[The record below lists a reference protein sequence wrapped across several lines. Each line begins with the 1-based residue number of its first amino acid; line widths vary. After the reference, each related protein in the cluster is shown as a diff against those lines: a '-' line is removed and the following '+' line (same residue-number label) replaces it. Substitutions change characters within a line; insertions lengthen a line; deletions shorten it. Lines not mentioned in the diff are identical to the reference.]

1 MYSYKFLS
9 VYERIVEKYLMNIAQ
24 RTKFFT
30 IPFHRIPNFII
41 WKRFRRFDTFHFVS
55 DNSRNIVV
63 SIIYVLFWWRLT
75 SAFANLSS
83 LKSEVLH
90 FCLCT
95 VFMFISSRHIMH
107 IPNRFDVIHQPFLHW
122 RHPIPHTS
130 FWNRVSGTNSELSVN
145 YCEIY
150 QSHFENQLQNWKN
163 ICTWSEFSCSYTLKA
178 FFK

>member
-1 MYSYKFLS
+1 
-9 VYERIVEKYLMNIAQ
+9 MNIAQ
-24 RTKFFT
+24 RIKFFT
-30 IPFHRIPNFII
+30 ILFHRIPNFII

-95 VFMFISSRHIMH
+95 VFLFISSRHIMH
-107 IPNRFDVIHQPFLHW
+107 IPNRSAVIHQPFLHW
-122 RHPIPHTS
+122 RHPIPHIS
-130 FWNRVSGTNSELSVN
+130 FRNRVLGTNSELSVS
-145 YCEIY
+145 YFEITNNI
-150 QSHFENQLQNWKN
+150 SKINCRTEKKNACTLFEL
-163 ICTWSEFSCSYTLKA
+163 SCSYILKV